1 MTALTLET
9 PVRRG
14 LGYWWTS
21 YEAMLRWVLTQ
32 QKILF
37 TGIVFTQIVMGI
49 GAAFMYKFYLGSL
62 DPTTALYL
70 VSGIPALSLIPVGF
84 VLVPIL
90 VMQEKSRGTYDFTWS
105 LPVPRLAPVA
115 ATFTVFTAIALPIA
129 MLSTYLAAWQFDV
142 ALDVSWTVVPFALLA
157 SLMATSVGCG
167 MAMAIPE
174 PRITNLITNI
184 VIFLVLLF
192 SPIVIPIS
200 QFPDWAATL
209 HRILPFYHMANL
221 IRSSLTDG
229 LAVDVGASLAILLT
243 WTVLGWAV
251 VARVVAK
258 RGLGKPRT

>member
-1 MTALTLET
+1 MTAGTLQMQ
-9 PVRRG
+9 VRRG
-14 LGYWWTS
+14 PGYWGAS
-21 YEAMLRWVLTQ
+21 YLAMLRWVLVQ
-32 QKILF
+32 QKVLF
-37 TGIVFTQIVMGI
+37 VGIVFSQIVLGI
-49 GAAFMYKFYLGSL
+49 GAAFMYKFYLG
-62 DPTTALYL
+62 DIDTVTALHL

-129 MLSTYLAAWQFDV
+129 MLSTILAAGQFDV
-142 ALDVSWTVVPFALLA
+142 TLDVSWTVLPFALLA
-157 SLMATSVGCG
+157 SLMATSVGYG

-174 PRITNLITNI
+174 PRMTNLITNI

-229 LAVDVGASLAILLT
+229 LATNVGASLAILLS

-251 VARVVAK
+251 VARVVGR
-258 RGLGKPRT
+258 RG

>member
-1 MTALTLET
+1 
-9 PVRRG
+9 
-14 LGYWWTS
+14 
-21 YEAMLRWVLTQ
+21 MLRWVLVQ
-32 QKILF
+32 QKVLF
-37 TGIVFTQIVMGI
+37 VGIVFSQIVLGI
-49 GAAFMYKFYLGSL
+49 GAAFMYKFYLG
-62 DPTTALYL
+62 DIDTVTALYL

-129 MLSTYLAAWQFDV
+129 MLSTILAAGQFDV
-142 ALDVSWTVVPFALLA
+142 TLDVSWTVLPFALLA
-157 SLMATSVGCG
+157 SLMATSVGYG

-174 PRITNLITNI
+174 PRMTNLITNI

-229 LAVDVGASLAILLT
+229 LATNVDASLAILLA

-251 VARVVAK
+251 LARVVGR
-258 RGLGKPRT
+258 RG

>member
-1 MTALTLET
+1 MTAGTLQT

-14 LGYWWTS
+14 TGYWWAS
-21 YEAMLRWVLTQ
+21 YVAMLRWVLVQ
-32 QKILF
+32 QKVLF
-37 TGIVFTQIVMGI
+37 VGIVFSQIVLGI
-49 GAAFMYKFYLGSL
+49 GAAFMYKFYLGDL
-62 DPTTALYL
+62 DPMSALYL
-70 VSGIPALSLIPVGF
+70 VTGIPALSLIPVGF

-90 VMQEKSRGTYDFTWS
+90 VMQEKSRGTHDFTWS

-129 MLSTYLAAWQFDV
+129 AVSTALAAWLFDV
-142 ALDVSWTVVPFALLA
+142 TLDVSWTVIPFALLA
-157 SLMATSVGCG
+157 SLMATSVGYG

-174 PRITNLITNI
+174 PRMTNLIPNI

-209 HRILPFYHMANL
+209 HQILPFYHMANL

-229 LAVDVGASLAILLT
+229 LVTNAGASLAILLA
-243 WTVLGWAV
+243 WTIVGWVL
-251 VARVVAK
+251 VARVVAR
-258 RGLGKPRT
+258 RG